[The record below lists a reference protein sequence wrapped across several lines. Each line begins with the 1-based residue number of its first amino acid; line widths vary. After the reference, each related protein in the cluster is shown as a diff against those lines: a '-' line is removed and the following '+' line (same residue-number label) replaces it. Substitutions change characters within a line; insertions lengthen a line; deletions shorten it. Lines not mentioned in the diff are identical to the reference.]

1 MVQRLFGAF
10 LALFVIIA
18 VALPAQAKVYDGLTF
33 EELFDIFDASD
44 MSFGVRD
51 GGIKILRGP
60 YIALDGCETN
70 DKCTDI
76 VFTITFTDILPTL
89 EQVNKWN
96 QLYKIPEASVNND
109 GTLLFEMYLVTDGV
123 TDTAILETTRWFWN
137 TIVEE
142 IKFWDEP
149 AKPTS

>member
-1 MVQRLFGAF
+1 MYKTIGRF
-10 LALFVIIA
+10 LAASTLILV
-18 VALPAQAKVYDGLTF
+18 VQMAQAKTYNGLSF
-33 EELFDIFDASD
+33 DELFDIFDASD
-44 MSFGVRD
+44 MSFGVKD

-60 YIALDGCETN
+60 YIALDGCEAN

-76 VFTITFTDILPTL
+76 VITITFTDILPTL

-96 QLYKIPEASVNND
+96 QVYKIPEASVNDD

-137 TIVEE
+137 TIANE
-142 IKFWDEP
+142 IKFWDAP